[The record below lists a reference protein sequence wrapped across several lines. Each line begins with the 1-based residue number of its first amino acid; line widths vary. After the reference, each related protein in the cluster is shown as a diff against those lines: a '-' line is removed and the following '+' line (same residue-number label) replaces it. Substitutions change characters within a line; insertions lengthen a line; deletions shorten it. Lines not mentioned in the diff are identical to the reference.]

1 MKQVQIPQ
9 ELFVQ
14 LIHYHLME
22 DDSNVDEI
30 RIGLEKKL
38 DVMVLRQLYGKSKPH
53 RRRLKGKK
61 PGRNIRTGGG
71 HLKASAG
78 KVFFNDIRQERVT
91 LL

>member
-22 DDSNVDEI
+22 DDNHVDEI

-38 DVMVLRQLYGKSKPH
+38 DAVVLRELYGKSKTAPTEEE
-53 RRRLKGKK
+53 RE
-61 PGRNIRTGGG
+61 
-71 HLKASAG
+71 KA
-78 KVFFNDIRQERVT
+78 RQEYLDRRGISDSFRW
-91 LL
+91 